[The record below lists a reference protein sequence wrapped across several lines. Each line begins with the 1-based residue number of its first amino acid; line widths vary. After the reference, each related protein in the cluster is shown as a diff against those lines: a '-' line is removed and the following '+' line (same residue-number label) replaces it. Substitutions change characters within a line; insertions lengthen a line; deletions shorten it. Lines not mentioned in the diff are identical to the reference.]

1 MSKGSGGIIIRE
13 EWNNTLVN
21 MSISEKGIFLDSL
34 LKHVDGDV
42 ISDIPEKCITL
53 LNPLV
58 IPSIWI
64 GQSIKK

>member
-34 LKHVDGDV
+34 LKHVDGEV
-42 ISDIPEKCITL
+42 ISDIPEKMYYFI
-53 LNPLV
+53 
-58 IPSIWI
+58 
-64 GQSIKK
+64 